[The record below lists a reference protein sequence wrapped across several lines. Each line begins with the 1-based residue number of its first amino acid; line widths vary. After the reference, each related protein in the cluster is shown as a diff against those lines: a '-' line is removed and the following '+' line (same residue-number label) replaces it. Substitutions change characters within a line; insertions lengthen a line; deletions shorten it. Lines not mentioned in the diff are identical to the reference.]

1 MLNKLSFL
9 YYISNIYKENG
20 RPLIKQRKV
29 VCLNLKK
36 LFKQRKLRTCTE
48 SEQKDKNIPGLNKR
62 YDESIKHV
70 KTNHTLSKK
79 GGMSEL
85 KKLSKQRETVQA
97 KKGCL

>member
-36 LFKQRKLRTCTE
+36 LFKQRKLLTCTE
-48 SEQKDKNIPGLNKR
+48 YVLSLNKKDKNMQGMNKR
-62 YDESIKHV
+62 YDESVKYV
-70 KTNHTLSKK
+70 KTDHTLSKERYD
-79 GGMSEL
+79 GLPE
-85 KKLSKQRETVQA
+85 SK
-97 KKGCL
+97 